1 MKEMY
6 KVYKA
11 EINKKN
17 KVLLVTLI
25 IFILGLIFGSVY
37 ITILGNDEKTLIL
50 KKVTGF
56 FSGSNKINFDDRI
69 LLFKNSLINNLIFF
83 VTMWLLGLSV
93 IGIPIILIMV
103 FFKSFVTGFSIGS
116 IFACYKSKGII
127 GILLYI
133 FPNSIITCVFTIF
146 LGTYSLI
153 LAIKLLLH
161 AFGKKTLNFKGFMG
175 KYFFI
180 LLICILVSILCALFE
195 AFINPSILNLFT
207 NFTK

>member
-6 KVYKA
+6 KVYKS

-133 FPNSIITCVFTIF
+133 FPNSIITCVFRPI
-146 LGTYSLI
+146 SP
-153 LAIKLLLH
+153 
-161 AFGKKTLNFKGFMG
+161 
-175 KYFFI
+175 YFSNKPI
-180 LLICILVSILCALFE
+180 TTCIW
-195 AFINPSILNLFT
+195 
-207 NFTK
+207 

>member
-1 MKEMY
+1 
-6 KVYKA
+6 
-11 EINKKN
+11 
-17 KVLLVTLI
+17 
-25 IFILGLIFGSVY
+25 
-37 ITILGNDEKTLIL
+37 
-50 KKVTGF
+50 
-56 FSGSNKINFDDRI
+56 
-69 LLFKNSLINNLIFF
+69 
-83 VTMWLLGLSV
+83 MWLLGLSV